1 MITTSVTIRVALV
14 EDDPQVREGL
24 ALLIGAAQGFECVA
38 ACASAE
44 EALTQL
50 LPLSPAVVLMD
61 IHLPGMSGI
70 ECIRLLKK
78 QQPRVQISMLTVFED
93 HDRIFQS
100 LTAGASGYLLKQ
112 TPPDKL
118 LEAIA
123 ELHRGGSPMSSQI
136 ARRVVEAFQRPTP
149 SDQTGSNLTPREQEI
164 VHLLAKGFLYKEI
177 AGQLSLSVET
187 VRTHLHRIYDKL
199 HVHTRTEAVM
209 KLYGKEVRP

>member
-1 MITTSVTIRVALV
+1 MITTPGTIRVALV

-24 ALLIGAAQGFECVA
+24 ASLITAAKGFECVA

-50 LPLSPAVVLMD
+50 LPLSPDVVLMD

-70 ECIRLLKK
+70 ECIRRLKK
-78 QQPRVQISMLTVFED
+78 QQPRVQITMLTVFED

-112 TPPDKL
+112 TPPKKL

-123 ELHRGGSPMSSQI
+123 ELHQGGSPMSSQI
-136 ARRVVEAFQRPTP
+136 ARRVVEAFQRPSP

-209 KLYGKEVRP
+209 KLYGKDVRP